1 MDQMSPYVYFS
12 WGKMID
18 KAYSIIM
25 VLFLFF
31 AVLVFI
37 HLVKQTNEMS
47 MSLLEEES
55 RKDMIES
62 KQKHIDTH

>member
-1 MDQMSPYVYFS
+1 
-12 WGKMID
+12 MIE
-18 KAYSIIM
+18 KLYSILM

-37 HLVKQTNEMS
+37 HLIKQTNEMS

-55 RKDMIES
+55 RKDIIES
-62 KQKHIDTH
+62 KKKHIDTH

>member
-1 MDQMSPYVYFS
+1 
-12 WGKMID
+12 
-18 KAYSIIM
+18 M

-37 HLVKQTNEMS
+37 HLFKQANEMS
-47 MSLLEEES
+47 MSLLEQEA

-62 KQKHIDTH
+62 KQKHLDTH

>member
-1 MDQMSPYVYFS
+1 
-12 WGKMID
+12 MIE

-37 HLVKQTNEMS
+37 HLIKETNEMS
-47 MSLLEEES
+47 MSLLEQEA

-62 KQKHIDTH
+62 KKKHLDSH

>member
-1 MDQMSPYVYFS
+1 
-12 WGKMID
+12 MID